1 MSTVSR
7 LYRRRIGEILVN
19 EGIISTEQ
27 LDQALE
33 LQKKNGELLGEL
45 LMDLGYVNEADIAK
59 TICLQYQLPF
69 LTLENYLFDDKQFSV
84 LPKEFVL
91 AHKLLPF
98 DKIGNTLLVLV
109 TEIPSDKVLSEIP
122 KLTQLNVAL
131 YVGMSSEVNKYL
143 NNLTTGRPKAGA
155 KPPAAAKPAAAKAAK
170 AEPAAGV
177 VSVRTIIDDDEDAED
192 STGVVDEGQED
203 AALVF
208 GQDKESFLEELDSSW
223 ASIFPDPK
231 PKIEPKVDPKDEPKG
246 KK

>member
-19 EGIISTEQ
+19 EGIITPEQ

-45 LMDLGYVNEADIAK
+45 LMDLGYVTEADIAK

-69 LTLENYLFDDKQFSV
+69 ITLENYLFEEKLFSV
-84 LPKEFVL
+84 LPKDFLL

-98 DKIGNTLLVLV
+98 DKLGNTLLVLV

-131 YVGMSSEVNKYL
+131 YVGMTSEVNKYL
-143 NNLTTGRPKAGA
+143 NSMTTGQRKTAPKPAGA
-155 KPPAAAKPAAAKAAK
+155 EPPAAARAAKP
-170 AEPAAGV
+170 EPVASG
-177 VSVRTIIDDDEDAED
+177 VSVRTVIDDDDDEAGPGASDA
-192 STGVVDEGQED
+192 DEGQD
-203 AALVF
+203 DPALVF
-208 GQDKESFLEELDSSW
+208 GQDKESFMEELDSSW

-231 PKIEPKVDPKDEPKG
+231 PKVEPKEPPKG

>member
-19 EGIISTEQ
+19 EGVITPEQ

-69 LTLENYLFDDKQFSV
+69 LTLGNYLFDEKLFSV
-84 LPKEFVL
+84 LPKDFLL

-122 KLTQLNVAL
+122 KVTQLNVAL

-143 NNLTTGRPKAGA
+143 NSL
-155 KPPAAAKPAAAKAAK
+155 
-170 AEPAAGV
+170 
-177 VSVRTIIDDDEDAED
+177 
-192 STGVVDEGQED
+192 STGGRKQLFLLCLQMAEG
-203 AALVF
+203 
-208 GQDKESFLEELDSSW
+208 
-223 ASIFPDPK
+223 PK
-231 PKIEPKVDPKDEPKG
+231 QHRHCG
-246 KK
+246 RAR

>member
-19 EGIISTEQ
+19 EGVITPEQ

-69 LTLENYLFDDKQFSV
+69 LTLANYLFDEKLFSV
-84 LPKEFVL
+84 LPKDFLL

-122 KLTQLNVAL
+122 KVTQLNVAL

-143 NNLTTGRPKAGA
+143 NNLSTGGRKTAAQPAAQARPT
-155 KPPAAAKPAAAKAAK
+155 AAKPAK
-170 AEPAAGV
+170 AEPAASI
-177 VSVRTIIDDDEDAED
+177 VSVRTVIDDDDDDD
-192 STGVVDEGQED
+192 SSGVLGEGQED
-203 AALVF
+203 PALVF

-223 ASIFPDPK
+223 ASIFPEPKAKEEPK
-231 PKIEPKVDPKDEPKG
+231 PEPKQAPKG
-246 KK
+246 KN

>member
-19 EGIISTEQ
+19 EGIITPEQ

-45 LMDLGYVNEADIAK
+45 LMDLGYVTEADIAK
-59 TICLQYQLPF
+59 TICIQYQLPF
-69 LTLENYLFDDKQFSV
+69 ITLENYLFEEKLFSI
-84 LPKEFVL
+84 LPKDFVL

-122 KLTQLNVAL
+122 KITQLNVAL

-143 NNLTTGRPKAGA
+143 NNMTTGRAKAGA
-155 KPPAAAKPAAAKAAK
+155 KPAAAAQAAKTANAAKAD
-170 AEPAAGV
+170 PAAGV
-177 VSVRTIIDDDEDAED
+177 LAVRTVIDDDEDAED
-192 STGVVDEGQED
+192 STGDVDEGQED

-231 PKIEPKVDPKDEPKG
+231 PKVDPKADPPG